1 MTPTSTQVFGACVCV
16 LKQLIFRHRKQTYGH
31 QGGQG
36 GGWDEL
42 GDWDRHIYIYT
53 LLILCINYV

>member
-36 GGWDEL
+36 GGGMNWEIGID
-42 GDWDRHIYIYT
+42 IYT
-53 LLILCINYV
+53 YIHY